1 MIKNNFRNVR
11 KISEKYFYIILGSI
25 IQGFSMGCFL
35 FPHFIPSGGAGG
47 ITVLL
52 NYWFALPMSIGLF
65 IINASMLLIAVHY
78 LGTSSAIGTLVGIT
92 GTSIAVNLFE
102 VYVPFSFQNVWI
114 DLFIGSA
121 TLGIGVGLLLRQGVS
136 HGGIGILA
144 LIISKLRKIP
154 PGKPLFLIN
163 GVIFIIISY
172 IISWQI
178 VVQAIICQ
186 WFSTKVID
194 WIFHLQ
200 VPPNIISFLQPQYRK
215 K

>member
-1 MIKNNFRNVR
+1 
-11 KISEKYFYIILGSI
+11 
-25 IQGFSMGCFL
+25 MGCFL